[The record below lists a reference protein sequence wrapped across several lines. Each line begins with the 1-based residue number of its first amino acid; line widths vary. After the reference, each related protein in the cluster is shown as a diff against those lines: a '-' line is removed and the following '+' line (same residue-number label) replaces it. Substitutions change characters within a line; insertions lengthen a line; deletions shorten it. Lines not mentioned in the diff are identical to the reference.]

1 MDSTINTLFFVL
13 GLLGLIYGAGM
24 VLLGLWFGWYDLVT
38 GGPDR
43 WRGAALVVG
52 GLLVFCCSAYCLKG
66 VLTEAVVLGMQRE
79 AAGASVLAHPEGHQA
94 VLTSLWGAAHVAPNP
109 GSAPAWCAAPGGFW
123 EGAKP
128 TPPAMATTTHP
139 YRHCDYCKRET
150 IASNKYQRYERRAWT
165 LYPTTRMFCCPE
177 CRARGWND
185 EHAAIRL
192 KVRAEMQ
199 REQFGQ
205 WLDANDAQDAER
217 NTVTSNNA

>member
-1 MDSTINTLFFVL
+1 MADLLNILFVIAA
-13 GLLGLIYGAGM
+13 LLGLIYGAGM

-79 AAGASVLAHPEGHQA
+79 AAGASVLAHPEGLA
-94 VLTSLWGAAHVAPNP
+94 DRSLRPSPCCAFTANPACVA
-109 GSAPAWCAAPGGFW
+109 SASAAPGGLW

-128 TPPAMATTTHP
+128 TPPTMATTTHP

-150 IASNKYQRYERRAWT
+150 IASNKHQRYERRAWT
-165 LYPTTRMFCCPE
+165 LFPTTRAFCCPD

-185 EHAAIRL
+185 EHAAIRV

-217 NTVTSNNA
+217 TNTPATA